1 MISFHREYLL
11 IVIFLGRLKGGCR
24 GKTQSRFG
32 AKKSKPP
39 LLFTGFLLV
48 SVFCYSVTCMTIS
61 IAVILIDAFHSDV
74 LPIVAT
80 VLPQFLVFGVVYTI

>member
-1 MISFHREYLL
+1 MLSFHREYLL

-39 LLFTGFLLV
+39 LLFTSFLLV
-48 SVFCYSVTCMTIS
+48 SVFCYPVTCMTKL
-61 IAVILIDAFHSDV
+61 IAVILIGAFRFDV
-74 LPIVAT
+74 LPMYPVIS
-80 VLPQFLVFGVVYTI
+80 

>member
-1 MISFHREYLL
+1 MLPFHREYLL

-39 LLFTGFLLV
+39 LLFTSFLLV
-48 SVFCYSVTCMTIS
+48 SVFCYSVTCMTKL
-61 IAVILIDAFHSDV
+61 IAVILIDAFRFDV
-74 LPIVAT
+74 LPMYPVIS
-80 VLPQFLVFGVVYTI
+80 